1 MEHED
6 MKVGAA
12 IHRLDHIL
20 GRYISGNV
28 KNLGYDDVSVM
39 HGWVIRYLYDHRDT
53 DVFQKDIER
62 KFSIGRSAVTSILQL
77 MEKKGYVR
85 RMNVE
90 QDARLKKVELT
101 QAGIECHEKMEILA
115 AEMDRAMLREIDR
128 EDLETFLAVS
138 EKIEENIKNDVKND
152 RAAEGAGDC
161 NIREE
166 GCHASDFVES
176 GQGI

>member
-12 IHRLDHIL
+12 IHRLDRVL
-20 GRYISGNV
+20 GRYISGKV
-28 KNLGYDDVSVM
+28 KECGYDDVSMM

-53 DVFQKDIER
+53 DVFQRDIEK
-62 KFSIGRSAVTSILQL
+62 KFSLGRSAVTSILQL

-85 RMNVE
+85 RTNVE

-101 QAGIECHEKMEILA
+101 QAGLKCHEKMEILA
-115 AEMDRAMLREIDR
+115 ARMDRVMLQDV
-128 EDLETFLAVS
+128 DLKDLDTFFAVVK
-138 EKIEENIKNDVKND
+138 KIEENVTDDMKNN
-152 RAAEGAGDC
+152 GGDDGSGGC
-161 NIREE
+161 TIGEE
-166 GCHASDFVES
+166 GCHASDFTKS